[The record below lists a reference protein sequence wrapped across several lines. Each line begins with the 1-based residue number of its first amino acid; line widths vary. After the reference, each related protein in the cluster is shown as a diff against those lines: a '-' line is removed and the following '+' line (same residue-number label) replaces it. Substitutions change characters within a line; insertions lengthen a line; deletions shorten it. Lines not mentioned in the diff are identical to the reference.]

1 MERAIWIHTDIPTE
15 LVDSATKELKTKEGL
30 MEKSKASGAD
40 NVRSSKQ
47 LWVPSFVWIGGF
59 IKHYA
64 DLANTAFGYDL
75 DGIHGEALQYTVYN
89 EGDYFDW
96 HYDDPRIDGNH
107 NIRKLSFTLQLTE
120 QDEYEGGDLEFDDL
134 GEDFSAPR
142 QRGTIIFFD
151 SRLKH
156 RVTKVTSGTRRALVG
171 WIGGP
176 PWK

>member
-1 MERAIWIHTDIPTE
+1 MERAIWIHTDIPTQ
-15 LVDSATKELKTKEGL
+15 LVDSAISELKTKEEFL
-30 MEKSKASGAD
+30 EESKATESD
-40 NVRSSKQ
+40 TVRSSKQ

-75 DGIHGEALQYTVYN
+75 DGIHGDALQYTVYN

-96 HYDDPRIDGNH
+96 HYDDPGEYGNH
-107 NIRKLSFTLQLTE
+107 NIRKLSFTLQLSE
-120 QDEYEGGDLEFDDL
+120 ESEYEGGDLEFDDL
-134 GEDFSAPR
+134 KENYTVPK